1 MNDNLKKKVSCFTA
15 ILNQTVM
22 HFFHNHIKK
31 KKRKKKKKKE
41 RETIKMLID
50 YYSILSFFIFFFFN
64 FILLNLIVTKCNVGA
79 ATVHMHEIGNTTP
92 NWTLLM
98 MLSLYVQL
106 LSLGAFSSCK

>member
-22 HFFHNHIKK
+22 HFFHNHKKKKEKKK
-31 KKRKKKKKKE
+31 KKRE
-41 RETIKMLID
+41 RDNKNVHRLLF
-50 YYSILSFFIFFFFN
+50 YFIFLYLFFFN

-106 LSLGAFSSCK
+106 LSLGAFPSCK

>member
-22 HFFHNHIKK
+22 HFFHNH
-31 KKRKKKKKKE
+31 KKKKKE
-41 RETIKMLID
+41 RERDNKNVHRLLF
-50 YYSILSFFIFFFFN
+50 YFIFLFLSFFFN
-64 FILLNLIVTKCNVGA
+64 FILLNLIVTKCKVGA

-106 LSLGAFSSCK
+106 LSLGAFPSCK